1 MKIVST
7 AVIVSLAGGKYCRN
21 QHCDDFVEMRKQ
33 RVWVIEASN
42 SIFQIC
48 MGDCDKCSS
57 VRKAMGNPWKGT
69 PSSYENEFKD
79 VRDIENKTLPE
90 KARE

>member
-1 MKIVST
+1 
-7 AVIVSLAGGKYCRN
+7 
-21 QHCDDFVEMRKQ
+21 
-33 RVWVIEASN
+33 
-42 SIFQIC
+42 

-57 VRKAMGNPWKGT
+57 VRKAMGNPWNGT